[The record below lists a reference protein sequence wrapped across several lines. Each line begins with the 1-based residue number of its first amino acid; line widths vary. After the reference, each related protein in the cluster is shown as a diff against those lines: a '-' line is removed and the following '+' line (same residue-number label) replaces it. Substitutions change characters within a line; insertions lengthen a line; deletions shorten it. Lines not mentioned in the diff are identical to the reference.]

1 MFVLDA
7 VLVDVLVRDADG
19 VDVRLLEGVP
29 DFVAVRDADGVPV
42 RLTDVVLLRD
52 DDGVVL

>member
-7 VLVDVLVRDADG
+7 VLVDVIVRDADG